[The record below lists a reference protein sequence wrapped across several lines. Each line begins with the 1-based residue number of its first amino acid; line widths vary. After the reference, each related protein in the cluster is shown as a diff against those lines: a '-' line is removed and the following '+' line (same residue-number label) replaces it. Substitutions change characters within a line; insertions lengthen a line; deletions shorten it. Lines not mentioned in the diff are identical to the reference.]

1 MSDERVDVRLSLPQR
16 HRARGQNRAR
26 TGARL
31 MDRRMKPCAKC
42 GHGKSLHLTHGC
54 RKTWTKRGQTFAGIG
69 TYTEWCR
76 CDGYQEK
83 EQA

>member
-1 MSDERVDVRLSLPQR
+1 
-16 HRARGQNRAR
+16 
-26 TGARL
+26 
-31 MDRRMKPCAKC
+31 MDRRTKPCAKC

-83 EQA
+83 EQEQ

>member
-1 MSDERVDVRLSLPQR
+1 MAVPHD
-16 HRARGQNRAR
+16 AR
-26 TGARL
+26 TGGDGMSNNPTPDIRETL
-31 MDRRMKPCAKC
+31 QRMKPCAKC

-83 EQA
+83 EQEQ